1 MDKSLII
8 PTNKH
13 DFDAVEKIKNT
24 DLKSIQQYL
33 PQIFEWVEDINWPIA
48 PKLAEVLVK
57 FDDMIVPYLID
68 LIRNPDGLRE
78 YSVYFYM
85 LPILTDIQLHL
96 IKGELMRVAYNPS
109 DFEKQEGY
117 DKIALKYI
125 RY

>member
-24 DLKSIQQYL
+24 DLKSIQQCL

-48 PKLAEVLVK
+48 PKLAEVLIK

>member
-1 MDKSLII
+1 MDKNSII

-13 DFDAVEKIKNT
+13 DFDAVEKIKDTNP
-24 DLKSIQQYL
+24 KNIQKWL

>member
-1 MDKSLII
+1 MDKSSII

-13 DFDAVEKIKNT
+13 DFDAVEKIKNA
-24 DLKSIQQYL
+24 DSKSIQKWL

-48 PKLAEVLVK
+48 AKLVEVLVK

-68 LIRNPDGLRE
+68 LIHNPDGLRE

-85 LPILTDIQLHL
+85 LPILNDRQLHL
-96 IKGELMRVAYNPS
+96 IKEELLRVVYNPS

-125 RY
+125 GY